1 MKKDNSI
8 GSQLN
13 NSIKLAHLELKP
25 AEKKSLLGDAEEIL
39 GFVQNIKK
47 AEKEGEKRFGKN
59 ITPQEREFPQT
70 KKSNALREDVI
81 DPFEN
86 TKAIIKNFPQKKENL
101 IKVKKV

>member
-1 MKKDNSI
+1 MAKDNLND
-8 GSQLN
+8 QLN

-25 AEKKSLLGDAEEIL
+25 AEKKALLGDVEEIL

-59 ITPQEREFPQT
+59 IASQDREFPQT

-86 TKAIIKNFPQKKENL
+86 TKAIVKNFPQKKDNL
-101 IKVKKV
+101 IKVKKI